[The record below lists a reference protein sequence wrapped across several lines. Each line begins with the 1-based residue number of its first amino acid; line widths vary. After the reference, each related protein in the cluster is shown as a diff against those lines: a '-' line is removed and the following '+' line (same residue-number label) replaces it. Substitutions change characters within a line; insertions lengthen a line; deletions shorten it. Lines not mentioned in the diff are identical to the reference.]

1 MKNLKLLNKN
11 FIITIF
17 TIFILSITKVS
28 SEEATDIW
36 SLNNE
41 TENTNIKDNQ
51 STTTSEINV
60 LDNKKDT
67 KDIVSYVIAED
78 DDIKS
83 KNIEILG
90 LYDPGEND
98 FELGMWI
105 NSDGEKIDNLIKKL
119 HKLNLSK
126 DAKEIYL
133 IGIELDGTNGMIR
146 DAEKY
151 LLGSGMTKVSEKV
164 YDVGMLLIK
173 YSN

>member
-11 FIITIF
+11 LIITIF

-41 TENTNIKDNQ
+41 TENTNVKDNQ
-51 STTTSEINV
+51 SSTTSEINV

-83 KNIEILG
+83 KNIEI
-90 LYDPGEND
+90 D
-98 FELGMWI
+98 
-105 NSDGEKIDNLIKKL
+105 KL
-119 HKLNLSK
+119 
-126 DAKEIYL
+126 
-133 IGIELDGTNGMIR
+133 
-146 DAEKY
+146 
-151 LLGSGMTKVSEKV
+151 
-164 YDVGMLLIK
+164 
-173 YSN
+173 